1 MATDAEVM
9 EQALA
14 EGKTLAEA
22 LALVDQP
29 AVVPAGEGPPAA
41 PPPAAPPAAAD
52 DLDPYLQR
60 IPEELRDLVRP
71 ALADVIA
78 TARAKTAGASDA
90 EAQLAAMH
98 KAFATNPQGALAFL
112 AEHYKVQLPRA
123 ADGTTPTSPDPGAQR
138 PAPHETIDAEI
149 AALKARIGQAAT
161 MAEVADLT
169 DRLTTL
175 KVTRAVGDAVAPVAA
190 AQLSQEEQR
199 QMDRLRQDH
208 PDIPVDTLLPQI
220 RRRQASLRERP
231 YLTPEEGMWIE
242 LGPALARQVQRLR
255 GQVVRATSPAD
266 RAAAGTSGPGSSAP
280 VTLGSLDLNSLSEK
294 QIMALM
300 QATGGVAPDR

>member
-14 EGKTLAEA
+14 EGKTLVEA
-22 LALVDQP
+22 LALVDAP
-29 AVVPAGEGPPAA
+29 APATDPAGAVPPGA

-52 DLDPYLQR
+52 DLAPYLER

-71 ALADVIA
+71 ALTDVLA
-78 TARAKTAGASDA
+78 QARTKTQSASDA

-112 AEHYKVQLPRA
+112 AEHYKVPLRA
-123 ADGTTPTSPDPGAQR
+123 AEPAPGAPAAER
-138 PAPHETIDAEI
+138 PSPQPATLDTEI
-149 AALKARIGQAAT
+149 AALKAQIGQAAT

-175 KVTRAVGDAVAPVAA
+175 KVTQAVGAAVAPVAA

-199 QMDRLRQDH
+199 MLDRLRQEH
-208 PDIPVDTLLPQI
+208 PDIPVDALLPQI

-231 YLTPEEGMWIE
+231 YLTPEEGMWVE
-242 LGPALARQVQRLR
+242 LGPALAKEVRRLR
-255 GQVVRATSPAD
+255 GHAVRASSPAE
-266 RAAAGTSGPGSSAP
+266 RAAAGTSGPGASAP
-280 VTLGSLDLNSLSEK
+280 VAAGSLDPYQLSEK
-294 QIMALM
+294 QLLALM